1 VATFVPAQADFPLV
15 LPTKIAFGVRK
26 ILINGRRSKD
36 LRVRNA
42 LTYVSVSTQC
52 LTRFV
57 PDGMFNVSARKWK
70 SRCGSV
76 ADGTYKTIV
85 HFKLDN

>member
-1 VATFVPAQADFPLV
+1 MRSATLQHSCHGILR
-15 LPTKIAFGVRK
+15 LPQKPESV
-26 ILINGRRSKD
+26 
-36 LRVRNA
+36 
-42 LTYVSVSTQC
+42 TYVSGMLCNLCAGKVKC

-57 PDGMFNVSARKWK
+57 PDGMFNVSARKCK